1 MAYTDFTLT
10 KVKQQFGLTVNES
23 QHLFAQVNAVQP
35 SEFLALT
42 LRGCFKSIKA
52 LYACP
57 QPPNFWG
64 TFEPILLQSPPK
76 LGDLGGRF
84 VSQHILLKH
93 PLREYLPLATAINT
107 KKARSELLI
116 APVLTEIR
124 RQLKNQMSFFSGT
137 EFNVDGDRGLQ
148 GFCDCMLSRSP
159 EQFDITAPVVII
171 VEAKNESIKGELG
184 QCIASMLA
192 AQTFNQNAGNDI
204 DVIYGAVTSGT
215 DWRFL
220 TLSGSLVYIDLNEYF
235 INEVDKIL
243 GILLQPF
250 QPALAIL

>member
-1 MAYTDFTLT
+1 MAYSDFTLT
-10 KVKQQFGLTVNES
+10 KVKQQLGLTVNES
-23 QHLFAQVNAVQP
+23 QHLFTQVSPVQP

-42 LRGCFKSIKA
+42 LK
-52 LYACP
+52 
-57 QPPNFWG
+57 
-64 TFEPILLQSPPK
+64 
-76 LGDLGGRF
+76 
-84 VSQHILLKH
+84 
-93 PLREYLPLATAINT
+93 EYLPLATAINT
-107 KKARSELLI
+107 EKARSELLI

-137 EFNVDGDRGLQ
+137 EFNVDCDRGLQ
-148 GFCDCMLSRSP
+148 GFCDYILSRSP
-159 EQFDITAPVVII
+159 EQFDITAPVAII
-171 VEAKNESIKGELG
+171 VEAKNESIKGGLG

-192 AQTFNQNAGNDI
+192 AQTFNQNASNDDI

-215 DWRFL
+215 NWRFL
-220 TLSGSLVYIDLNEYF
+220 TLSGSLVYIDSNEYF